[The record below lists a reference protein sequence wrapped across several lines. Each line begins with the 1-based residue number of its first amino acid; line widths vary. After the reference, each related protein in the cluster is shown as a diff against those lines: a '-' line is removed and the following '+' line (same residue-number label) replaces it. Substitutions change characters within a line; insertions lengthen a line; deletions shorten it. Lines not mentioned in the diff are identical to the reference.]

1 MIRHL
6 VLWKLATDVP
16 DEKAQIVAELKRR
29 FSALLPIIDGT
40 QRLDIRADVGSTAGN
55 WDVVLD
61 ADYLDEAALA
71 FYQSHPAHLE
81 VATYVRSVVSDRVCV
96 DFEE

>member
-6 VLWKLATDVP
+6 VLWKLKTDDP
-16 DEKAQIVAELKRR
+16 SAKAEIVGELTRK
-29 FSALLPIIDGT
+29 FSALLPIIDGA
-40 QRLDIRADVGSTAGN
+40 QRLDIRADVGTTAGN

-71 FYQSHPAHLE
+71 FYQAHPAHHE
-81 VATYVRSVVSDRVCV
+81 VAQYVRSVISERVCI
-96 DFEE
+96 DFEV